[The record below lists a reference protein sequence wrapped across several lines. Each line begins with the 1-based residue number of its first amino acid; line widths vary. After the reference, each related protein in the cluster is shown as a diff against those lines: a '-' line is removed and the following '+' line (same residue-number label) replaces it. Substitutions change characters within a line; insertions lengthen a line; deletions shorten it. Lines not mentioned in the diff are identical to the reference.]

1 MQLVVDKRVDRVVV
15 NLPET
20 DQARIAGFIDLFRQ
34 YGFSLPNKY
43 LKKLDRNLWELR
55 PGNIRLLLG
64 KASTQ
69 IIIANCFVKKSQKTP
84 IREIETAKKRLKEY
98 QL

>member
-1 MQLVVDKRVDRVVV
+1 MQLIVDRRVDQFVSD
-15 NLPET
+15 LSET
-20 DQARIAGFIDLFRQ
+20 DQARVAGYIDLFRQ
-34 YGFSLPNKY
+34 YAFALPGKY
-43 LKKLDRNLWELR
+43 FKKIDKNLWELR

-69 IIIANCFVKKSQKTP
+69 IVIVSCFVKKSQKTP
-84 IREIETAKKRLKEY
+84 IREIETARKRLKEY